1 MIEWKDINTVEDIP
15 KPGTWD
21 QYEWRGDIYMIKTA
35 EVFIP
40 KRYIV
45 ESNGDITFI
54 KAYTY
59 INVSYRPK
67 PYPTDEYIEAHL
79 WETNHGTWANAK
91 DIQLYHGSR
100 WFFTARHIPK
110 SAIKMEVS
118 E

>member
-1 MIEWKDINTVEDIP
+1 MTEWKDVKTPEDIP

-21 QYEWRGDIYMIKTA
+21 QYEWGEKWADSSEWREPIKTPDRIL
-35 EVFIP
+35 VFP
-40 KRYIV
+40 TGTIV
-45 ESNGDITFI
+45 SWSL
-54 KAYTY
+54 K
-59 INVSYRPK
+59 VLSYRPK
-67 PYPTDEYIEAHL
+67 SHPSDEYIKAHL

-110 SAIKMEVS
+110 SAIKTEVS